1 MVPLSVRTSTM
12 SMYGLFVRVKRSRH
26 RRSQKFVLGLTD
38 NRGAIGVKGSMG
50 RVSSNNLRG
59 FDDIFVI
66 PYFDYHPDVRYGPQC
81 PSLSG
86 LSAHEAWKEDWA
98 KQEMPNQFLI
108 TDPTSCQPGF
118 NLK

>member
-1 MVPLSVRTSTM
+1 MI
-12 SMYGLFVRVKRSRH
+12 F
-26 RRSQKFVLGLTD
+26 
-38 NRGAIGVKGSMG
+38 
-50 RVSSNNLRG
+50 
-59 FDDIFVI
+59 FVI

-98 KQEMPNQFLI
+98 KQEMSNQFLI